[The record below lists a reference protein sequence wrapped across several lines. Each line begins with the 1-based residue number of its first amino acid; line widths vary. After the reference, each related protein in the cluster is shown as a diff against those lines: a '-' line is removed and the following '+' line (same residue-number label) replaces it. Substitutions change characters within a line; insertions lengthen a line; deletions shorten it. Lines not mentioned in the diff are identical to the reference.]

1 MKKGRILFGVG
12 FLLLTMS
19 AYAQDY
25 AFKVL
30 ANKGANEYK
39 SSEGWQPIKTGAVL
53 KLGDELKISE
63 NAYLGLVHKS
73 GKPLEVKKAGPY
85 KVTELAQQVGTGTS
99 VLNKYTDFIL
109 SSNSAESKKNR
120 LSATGAVHRGEPT
133 MLNVFLPPPQNAGV
147 FGKMMVVEWETP
159 KSGGPYVVTLKD
171 IYEEDI
177 AKFETPE
184 TILRVDLADPK
195 FPKLGTEL
203 AILVEVSS
211 KADAK
216 TKSEGKVVK
225 KLDPATLE
233 RVKKAYAEI
242 ASEIKEETAF
252 DKFIQ
257 AGFFEQNGLLIDAL
271 TSYEEAIRL
280 APDVDDFK
288 QGRDEFLYRNK
299 LATQKQ

>member
-1 MKKGRILFGVG
+1 MKKGRILLVVG
-12 FLLLTMS
+12 FLLVTAS
-19 AYAQDY
+19 AFSQDY

-30 ANKGANEYK
+30 ASKGANEYK

-53 KLGDELKISE
+53 KLGDELKVSE
-63 NAYLGLVHKS
+63 NAYLGLVHS
-73 GKPLEVKKAGPY
+73 TGKPLEVKKAGPY
-85 KVTELAQQVGTGTS
+85 KVEDLAKQISGGTS

-109 SSNSAESKKNR
+109 SSNSAEAKKNR

-147 FGKMMVVEWETP
+147 FGKSMVVEWETP
-159 KSGGPYVVTLKD
+159 KSGGPYVVTLRD
-171 IYEEDI
+171 IYEDEI

-184 TILRVDLADPK
+184 TMLKIDLADPK
-195 FPKLGTEL
+195 FPKLSTEL
-203 AILVEVSS
+203 AILVEVAS

-216 TKSEGKVVK
+216 TKSDGKVVK

-242 ASEIKEETAF
+242 AGEVKEETAF

-257 AGFFEQNGLLIDAL
+257 AGFYEQNGLLIDAL
-271 TSYEEAIRL
+271 TAYEDAIRL
-280 APDVDDFK
+280 APDVEDFK
-288 QGRDEFLYRNK
+288 LGRDEFLYRNK